1 MGAEKKDKERTL
13 LEDLFKQMYE
23 EKILTKDD
31 FTTGFK
37 DILELAED
45 LIIDF
50 PKLFDYMASILAK
63 LILIEALSLSFLG
76 TDATQL
82 LQAANKTKLIILV
95 LKAIKSEAPDKVQEM
110 YQESEL
116 ELSSEQLEDEDLSD
130 LVTT

>member
-1 MGAEKKDKERTL
+1 
-13 LEDLFKQMYE
+13 MYE